1 MHDSD
6 LMQLVALCFFIG
18 GMLVGGA
25 LGYLITIQL

>member
-6 LMQLVALCFFIG
+6 IVNFAMAVMFLG
-18 GMLVGGA
+18 GLIVGGA